1 MEPLIVV
8 LCIAAV
14 LCAGFIAAESTM
26 AHIVKPD
33 PELERWRTTWQ
44 RSPAQLDFWA
54 DREGVLQ
61 AAPESNNWHPL
72 SPAESVKFW
81 VAVTVAI
88 CAFCVF
94 LGWAWWVIYG

>member
-8 LCIAAV
+8 LCIVAV

-44 RSPAQLDFWA
+44 RSSGQIDFWA
-54 DREGVLQ
+54 DRDGLLHVT
-61 AAPESNNWHPL
+61 PEPQSWRQLNL
-72 SPAESVKFW
+72 VESIKFW
-81 VAVTVAI
+81 GAVLIAF

-94 LGWAWWVIYG
+94 LGWVWGVM